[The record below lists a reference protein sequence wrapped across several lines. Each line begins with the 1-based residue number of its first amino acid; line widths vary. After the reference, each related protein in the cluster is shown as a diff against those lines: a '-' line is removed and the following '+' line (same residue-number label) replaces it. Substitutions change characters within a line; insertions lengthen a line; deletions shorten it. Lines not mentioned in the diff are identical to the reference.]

1 MTGRPP
7 KLTASQVRELR
18 AWAAY
23 GRSLAAVARRLG
35 IGRSTAATYLRD
47 EHKAFRR
54 EAA

>member
-7 KLTASQVRELR
+7 KLTAAQVRELR

-47 EHKAFRR
+47 EHKAFMVKT
-54 EAA
+54 